1 MQTLALLIDVHGT
14 NSTLN
19 VTKRERKPR
28 ACIQTLLFILV
39 STITFMQMWHKYYE
53 SNKPLC
59 IGLRPTSSKVEHI
72 SHYFDSGESE
82 AR

>member
-19 VTKRERKPR
+19 VTQRERKPR

-39 STITFMQMWHKYYE
+39 STITFMQM
-53 SNKPLC
+53 
-59 IGLRPTSSKVEHI
+59 
-72 SHYFDSGESE
+72 
-82 AR
+82 